1 MGIKTTVR
9 RARAGDIGFVHRD
22 PAVARAVMRR
32 MIREKDV
39 FVAVAGKQRV
49 GFARVE
55 FLWGKTPLL
64 TSLWVEPESRRHG
77 VATALLG
84 AVERDLARRGYAE
97 LFSSTMPD
105 NPAGK
110 AWHRSLRFERCGFIA
125 RINPGGVG
133 EIFYKRRLA
142 RPTNDSRSAAASA
155 SGRRAG

>member
-1 MGIKTTVR
+1 MATRIAVR
-9 RARAGDIGFVHRD
+9 RARAGDVAFVHRD

-39 FVAVAGKQRV
+39 LVAVEGQSRV

-64 TSLWVEPESRRHG
+64 TSLWVEPESRRRG
-77 VATALLG
+77 VAAALLG
-84 AVERDLARRGYAE
+84 AVERDLARRGYEE

-110 AWHRSLRFERCGFIA
+110 AWHRALGFKRCGYIGD
-125 RINPGGVG
+125 INPGGVG
-133 EIFYKRRLA
+133 EIFYRRRLG
-142 RPTNDSRSAAASA
+142 ASA
-155 SGRRAG
+155 VAPGRQRG

>member
-1 MGIKTTVR
+1 MKRSVTVR
-9 RARAGDIGFVHRD
+9 RARAADLSYVHRD
-22 PAVARAVMRR
+22 PAIPAEVMRR
-32 MIREKDV
+32 MIREGDV
-39 FVAVAGKQRV
+39 FVATTDRRRA

-64 TSLWVEPESRRHG
+64 TSLWVEPEFRRRG
-77 VATALLG
+77 VASALLR
-84 AVERDLARRGYAE
+84 AAERDLARRGYRE

-110 AWHRSLRFERCGFIA
+110 AWHRALGFERCGFIA

-133 EIFYKRRLA
+133 EIFYKRRLRA
-142 RPTNDSRSAAASA
+142 TSRSTAASA

>member
-1 MGIKTTVR
+1 MTMKIAVR

-22 PAVARAVMRR
+22 PAVSRAVMRR

-39 FVAVAGKQRV
+39 FVAVAGQHRA

-64 TSLWVEPESRRHG
+64 TSLWVDPEFRRQG
-77 VATALLG
+77 VGSALLG
-84 AVERDLARRGYAE
+84 AVERELARRGYAE

-110 AWHRSLRFERCGFIA
+110 AWHRALGFERCGFIA

-133 EIFYKRRLA
+133 EVFYKRRAKLVS
-142 RPTNDSRSAAASA
+142 RP
-155 SGRRAG
+155 RRG